1 MRRLYTD
8 EQIVEK
14 LREEKEGKAARDIMQ
29 EMGISERTFYRW
41 KSRYGGLDV
50 TEVKRLKQL
59 EDENARL
66 KGLLADI
73 TLENSIL
80 KEKLDAIGET
90 LRKNVGP
97 KQAHAVNK

>member
-59 EDENARL
+59 EDENTRL
-66 KGLLADI
+66 KALLADI

-97 KQAHAVNK
+97 KQAYGISK